1 MFKFIKKYAET
12 MDHIEIYPIISLI
25 IFFAFF
31 MGVLWFVKT
40 MNNLMWW
47 GIQGI
52 AFMALAVFIFS
63 PQFLFRSSNSGV
75 NPDA

>member
-40 MNNLMWW
+40 MNKQEVDEIKQLP
-47 GIQGI
+47 
-52 AFMALAVFIFS
+52 L
-63 PQFLFRSSNSGV
+63 
-75 NPDA
+75 D